1 MSDNNSDTE
10 DQQRTTDLKIQDV
23 LPVTAVGIE
32 SQRERKNFSDLPPQN
47 YVHTWFARRPTAATR
62 LAVLSSILPEGYD
75 ENEMLRLIGM
85 DPSNLPDLPDG
96 ERDIADHVVK
106 KKNVKEQEG
115 TDGRVYEH
123 YGYRKAYKH
132 PPSEA
137 DIKRLHETLKE
148 TWGRVP
154 TVMDATA
161 GGGAI
166 PLESIRYGLNT
177 HANELNSVAV
187 AILHGVLEAPYT
199 ERDLS
204 NAIENYGNRINQQ
217 VHEEIGHLFPDP
229 EHGNH
234 LERICAHT
242 VECPN
247 CGADL
252 PLAPNWWLDRDEGIA
267 VQPHYS
273 EAEDNEPGEFTSF
286 EIVNAETTSFNPTDG
301 TVSYG
306 DASCYCGWTIESEEI
321 KQQAQSEDG
330 FGERVIAIIAKDD
343 SGQRFVTPS
352 DSEQEAIE
360 EARKAVAEGPQELS
374 TLLNTD
380 IPSGEKTDELRRNG
394 MVEWRDLYT
403 DRQLLVHY
411 HYWKAF
417 ENIKQEV
424 REEYDDNEAQAI
436 LTYLAF
442 AASKSLSYN
451 SKQSIWHPA
460 RATVANAFNRHDFAF
475 SWSFAESNLL
485 AEESGYNWVLDSIVE
500 AYEEF
505 RELSSDRMGEVTV
518 TQGDAANLEHID
530 DGEIDALVVDPPYYQ
545 NVMYA
550 ELSDYFYVWLRKY
563 LGDVYPGQ
571 FESKLTNKSNQAVA
585 RQSDFDDNG
594 KDLSK
599 RELAK
604 RDYEQKMADIFDELR
619 RVLADDGVFT
629 LMFTHKQTDAWD
641 SLTKALVDA
650 GFKVTA
656 THPVNTEAP
665 LALNQA
671 DNNSVESTILLTSET
686 RDQEDQTPAL
696 WEDVKR
702 QARER
707 AYEAARQYEERSR
720 GDDEEFSNFVEL
732 TIAVYGPTLEMLT
745 EQAPVR
751 TSAGEE
757 VQPEEVLDEAR
768 DAITAYIVDNYMI
781 DELRHVD
788 DTTRWYLILWLA
800 FGTRDVPSDEAM
812 NLAKAMDVD
821 FDDAKDRRIWKKGG
835 APDGEIRLRPYD
847 DRVHSPE
854 ADGRIYE
861 PIDASQMQF
870 DSTIDAVHATL
881 WHYEEHGVDSA
892 QQFIRER
899 NLDTNSTYRAVLTQL
914 ANLLPT
920 GDAGNFD
927 NGPVLKEML
936 TSRLTSPG
944 GPLDSIN
951 VKFSDQTAEGTEQAT
966 LTDSAP
972 QDDDD

>member
-1 MSDNNSDTE
+1 MSNNNSDI
-10 DQQRTTDLKIQDV
+10 DNQRRTTDLKIQDT

-62 LAVLSSILPEGYD
+62 LAVLASILPEGYD
-75 ENEMLRLIGM
+75 ENEMMRLIGM
-85 DPSNLPDLPDG
+85 DPSNLPDLPDD
-96 ERDIADHVVK
+96 EKDVADHVVDK
-106 KKNVKEQEG
+106 KREKEQG
-115 TDGRVYEH
+115 GIDCLVYEH
-123 YGYRKAYKH
+123 YGYRKAYKNA
-132 PPSEA
+132 PSES
-137 DIKRLHETLKE
+137 DIETLHDTLRE

-166 PLESIRYGLNT
+166 PLESIRYGLDT

-204 NAIENYGNRINQQ
+204 DDIERYGNRINEQ
-217 VHEEIGHLFPDP
+217 VRDEIGHLFPDP
-229 EHGNH
+229 DQGQN
-234 LERICAHT
+234 LAYILAHT
-242 VECPN
+242 IKCPN
-247 CGADL
+247 CGVDL
-252 PLAPNWWLDRDEGIA
+252 PLSPNWWLDRDEGIA
-267 VQPHYS
+267 VQPQYS
-273 EAEDNEPGEFTSF
+273 EGIDDESGKITSF
-286 EIVNAETTSFNPTDG
+286 EVVDAETTSFDPTDG

-306 DASCYCGWTIESEEI
+306 DASCYCNWTIESEEI
-321 KQQAQSEDG
+321 KEQAQSDTG
-330 FGERVIAIIAKDD
+330 FGDRVVAIMTEDD
-343 SGQRFVTPS
+343 SGRSFTTPS
-352 DSEQEAIE
+352 DRDRESIE
-360 EARKAVAEGPQELS
+360 EARKMVENGGQELK

-394 MVEWRDLYT
+394 MTEWRDLYT
-403 DRQLLVHY
+403 DRQLLAHY
-411 HYWKAF
+411 HYWKAY
-417 ENIKQEV
+417 EDIKEEV
-424 REEYDDNEAQAI
+424 RKKHNKDEARSI

-442 AASKSLSYN
+442 AADKAIDYN
-451 SKQSIWHPA
+451 SRMSSWDASTPKIRNS
-460 RATVANAFNRHDFAF
+460 FERHDFGF
-475 SWSFAESNLL
+475 KWTFAENNLV
-485 AEESGYNWVLDSIVE
+485 AEGLGYEWMLNSVVE

-505 RELSSDRMGEVTV
+505 RDLSSDKMGGSIV
-518 TQGDAANLEHID
+518 TQRDGARLEHLD
-530 DGEIDALVVDPPYYQ
+530 DDEIDALVVDPPYYQ

-550 ELSDYFYVWLRKY
+550 ELSDYFYVWQRKY
-563 LGDVYPGQ
+563 LSDVYPGQ
-571 FESKLTNKSNQAVA
+571 FESDLTNKGNQAVA
-585 RQSDFDDNG
+585 RASDFDGNNE
-594 KDLSK
+594 DLSK

-604 RDYEQKMADIFDELR
+604 RDYEQKMADIFEELSQ
-619 RVLADDGVFT
+619 VLADDGVFT

-641 SLTKALVDA
+641 SLTKALLNA

-656 THPVNTEAP
+656 THPINTEAP

-686 RDQEDQTPAL
+686 REKEDETPAL

-707 AYEAARQYEERSR
+707 AYETAREYEERSR

-821 FDDAKDRRIWKKGG
+821 FDDAKDRRIWKNGG

-881 WHYEEHGVDSA
+881 WQYEEHGVDSA
-892 QQFIRER
+892 QKFIRAR

-927 NGPVLKEML
+927 NGPVLREML

-951 VKFSDQTAEGTEQAT
+951 VKFGDQTAEGTDQAT

>member
-1 MSDNNSDTE
+1 MSNNNSDAD

-62 LAVLSSILPEGYD
+62 LAVLASILPEGYD

-85 DPSNLPDLPDG
+85 DPSNLPDLPNG
-96 ERDIADHVVK
+96 ERDIADHIVK
-106 KKNVKEQEG
+106 KKNVKEQQG

-123 YGYRKAYKH
+123 YGYRKAYKNA
-132 PPSEA
+132 PSES
-137 DIKRLHETLKE
+137 DIENLHQTLQE
-148 TWGRVP
+148 TWGRLP
-154 TVMDATA
+154 TIMDATA

-166 PLESIRYGLNT
+166 PLESIRYGLDT

-199 ERDLS
+199 DRNLS
-204 NAIENYGNRINQQ
+204 DDIKHYGNKINEQ
-217 VHEEIGHLFPDP
+217 VREEIGHLFPNP
-229 EHGNH
+229 EQGEH
-234 LERICAHT
+234 LERIWAHT

-247 CGADL
+247 CGANL
-252 PLAPNWWLDRDEGIA
+252 PLSPNWWLDSDEGVA
-267 VQPHYS
+267 VEPQYS
-273 EAEDNEPGEFTSF
+273 EANDDEPGEFTSF
-286 EIVNAETTSFNPTDG
+286 EIVNTETTNFDPSDG
-301 TVSYG
+301 TISYG
-306 DASCYCGWTIESEEI
+306 DASCYCSWTIESDEI
-321 KQQAQSEDG
+321 KEQAQSEDG
-330 FGERVIAIIAKDD
+330 FGERVIAIRTEDE
-343 SGQRFVTPS
+343 SGRSFASPS
-352 DSEQEAIE
+352 KSEREAIE
-360 EARKAVAEGPQELS
+360 DANKAVVEGPQELA

-394 MVEWRDLYT
+394 MTEWRDLYT
-403 DRQLLVHY
+403 NRQLLVHY

-417 ENIKQEV
+417 EEIKQEI
-424 REEYDDNEAQAI
+424 RDKYEEDEAKSI
-436 LTYLAF
+436 LTYIAF
-442 AASKSLSYN
+442 AADKSVSMN
-451 SKQSIWHPA
+451 CKQSWWEAGTPK
-460 RATVANAFNRHDFAF
+460 VAQIFDRHDFAF
-475 SWSFAESNLL
+475 KWSFAEINLTSEAL
-485 AEESGYNWVLDSIVE
+485 GYDWVLESVVE

-505 RELSSDRMGEVTV
+505 RELSSDKMGKAIV
-518 TQGDAANLEHID
+518 TQGDAANLDYLD
-530 DGEIDALVVDPPYYQ
+530 DNEVDALVVDPPYYQ

-550 ELSDYFYVWLRKY
+550 ELSDHFYVWLRKY
-563 LGDVYPGQ
+563 LDDVYPGQ
-571 FESKLTNKSNQAVA
+571 FESDLTNKGEQAVA
-585 RQSDFDDNG
+585 RASDFDDNDR
-594 KDLSK
+594 DLSK

-604 RDYEQKMADIFDELR
+604 RDYEQKMADIFEELS

-641 SLTKALVDA
+641 SLTKALLNA

-686 RDQEDQTPAL
+686 RDQEDQMPAL

-707 AYEAARQYEERSR
+707 AYETAREYEERSR

-870 DSTIDAVHATL
+870 ESTIDAVHTTL

-892 QQFIRER
+892 QKFIRAR
-899 NLDTNSTYRAVLTQL
+899 NLDTSSTYRAVLTQL

-920 GDAGNFD
+920 GDAGSFD

-951 VKFSDQTAEGTEQAT
+951 VKFSDQTAEGTDQAT

>member
-1 MSDNNSDTE
+1 MSNNNSDTDE
-10 DQQRTTDLKIQDV
+10 QRRTTDLKIQDT

-62 LAVLSSILPEGYD
+62 LAVLASILPEGYD
-75 ENEMLRLIGM
+75 ENEVLRLIGM
-85 DPSNLPDLPDG
+85 DPSNLPDLLDDKK
-96 ERDIADHVVK
+96 DIADHIVDK
-106 KKNVKEQEG
+106 KREKDQEG
-115 TDGRVYEH
+115 TDSRVYEH
-123 YGYRKAYKH
+123 YGYRKAYKDA
-132 PPSEA
+132 PSEA
-137 DIKRLHETLKE
+137 EIKDLHNTLQE

-166 PLESIRYGLNT
+166 PLESIRYGLET

-199 ERDLS
+199 DRDLS
-204 NAIENYGNRINQQ
+204 DDIKHYGNRINKQ
-217 VHEEIGHLFPDP
+217 VREELNHLFPDP
-229 EHGNH
+229 GRGEH
-234 LERICAHT
+234 LERIWAHT

-247 CGADL
+247 CGVDL
-252 PLAPNWWLDRDEGIA
+252 PLSPNWWLDRDKGIA
-267 VQPHYS
+267 VQPQYS
-273 EAEDNEPGEFTSF
+273 EPRGDEPGEITSF
-286 EIVNAETTSFNPTDG
+286 EIVNDETTNFDPSNG
-301 TVSYG
+301 TVSHG
-306 DASCYCGWTIESEEI
+306 DASCYCSWTIESDEI
-321 KQQAQSEDG
+321 KEQAQSGNG
-330 FGERVIAIIAKDD
+330 FGERVIAIRMEDD
-343 SGQRFVTPS
+343 SGRSFVTPS
-352 DSEQEAIE
+352 SAEQDAVRD
-360 EARKAVAEGPQELS
+360 ARKAVTRGSQELS
-374 TLLNTD
+374 TLLNAD
-380 IPSGEKTDELRRNG
+380 IPSGEKTDELLRNG
-394 MVEWRDLYT
+394 MTEWRDLYT

-417 ENIKQEV
+417 EELKQEI
-424 REEYDDNEAQAI
+424 RDDNDEDEAKAI

-442 AASKSLSYN
+442 AADKAIDYN
-451 SKQSIWHPA
+451 SRMSSWDASTPKA
-460 RATVANAFNRHDFAF
+460 RNSFERHDFGF
-475 SWSFAESNLL
+475 KWSFVESNLL
-485 AEESGYNWVLDSIVE
+485 AEGIGYEWVLEGVVE

-505 RELSSDRMGEVTV
+505 RELASDEMGEAIV
-518 TQGDAANLEHID
+518 TQRDAADLGNLNDNEV
-530 DGEIDALVVDPPYYQ
+530 DALVVDPPYYQ

-550 ELSDYFYVWLRKY
+550 ELSDYFYVWQRKY

-571 FESKLTNKSNQAVA
+571 FESELTDKGDQAVA
-585 RQSDFDDNG
+585 RASDFDDNK

-604 RDYEQKMADIFDELR
+604 RDYEQKMADIFEELS

-641 SLTKALVDA
+641 SLTKALLNA

-686 RDQEDQTPAL
+686 REQEDQTPAL

-707 AYEAARQYEERSR
+707 AYETAREYEERSR

-861 PIDASQMQF
+861 PIDASAMQF
-870 DSTIDAVHATL
+870 DSTIDAVHTTL

-892 QQFIRER
+892 QQFIRAR

-920 GDAGNFD
+920 GDAGSFD

-951 VKFSDQTAEGTEQAT
+951 VKFSDQTAEGTDQAT

>member
-1 MSDNNSDTE
+1 MT
-10 DQQRTTDLKIQDV
+10 
-23 LPVTAVGIE
+23 
-32 SQRERKNFSDLPPQN
+32 
-47 YVHTWFARRPTAATR
+47 
-62 LAVLSSILPEGYD
+62 
-75 ENEMLRLIGM
+75 
-85 DPSNLPDLPDG
+85 
-96 ERDIADHVVK
+96 
-106 KKNVKEQEG
+106 
-115 TDGRVYEH
+115 
-123 YGYRKAYKH
+123 
-132 PPSEA
+132 
-137 DIKRLHETLKE
+137 
-148 TWGRVP
+148 
-154 TVMDATA
+154 
-161 GGGAI
+161 
-166 PLESIRYGLNT
+166 
-177 HANELNSVAV
+177 
-187 AILHGVLEAPYT
+187 
-199 ERDLS
+199 
-204 NAIENYGNRINQQ
+204 
-217 VHEEIGHLFPDP
+217 
-229 EHGNH
+229 
-234 LERICAHT
+234 
-242 VECPN
+242 
-247 CGADL
+247 
-252 PLAPNWWLDRDEGIA
+252 
-267 VQPHYS
+267 
-273 EAEDNEPGEFTSF
+273 
-286 EIVNAETTSFNPTDG
+286 
-301 TVSYG
+301 
-306 DASCYCGWTIESEEI
+306 
-321 KQQAQSEDG
+321 
-330 FGERVIAIIAKDD
+330 
-343 SGQRFVTPS
+343 
-352 DSEQEAIE
+352 
-360 EARKAVAEGPQELS
+360 
-374 TLLNTD
+374 
-380 IPSGEKTDELRRNG
+380 
-394 MVEWRDLYT
+394 EWRDIYT

-417 ENIKQEV
+417 EDLKPEI
-424 REEYDDNEAQAI
+424 REKYQDDESRAI

-442 AASKSLSYN
+442 AASKSLNYN
-451 SKQSIWHPA
+451 SRQSVWHPA
-460 RATVANAFNRHDFAF
+460 RATIANAFNRHDFAF
-475 SWSFAESNLL
+475 SWSFAEMNLL
-485 AEESGYNWVLDSIVE
+485 VGDVGYEWVLESIVE
-500 AYEEF
+500 AYKEF
-505 RELSSDRMGEVTV
+505 RELSSDRMGEPIV
-518 TQGDAANLEHID
+518 TQDDAADLEHLD
-530 DGEIDALVVDPPYYQ
+530 NNEIDALVVDPPYYQ

-563 LGDVYPGQ
+563 LGDMYPGQ
-571 FESKLTNKSNQAVA
+571 FESELTNKSNQAVA
-585 RQSDFDDNG
+585 RASDFDDND

-686 RDQEDQTPAL
+686 REEEDETPAL

-707 AYEAARQYEERSR
+707 AYETAREYEERSR
-720 GDDEEFSNFVEL
+720 GDDEEFSNFVEM

-757 VQPEEVLDEAR
+757 VKPEEVLDEAR
-768 DAITAYIVDNYMI
+768 DAITAYIVDNYMV
-781 DELRHVD
+781 DEVRHVD

-812 NLAKAMDVD
+812 NLGKSMDVD
-821 FDDAKDRRIWKKGG
+821 FDDLKDRRIWKKGG

-854 ADGRIYE
+854 AEGRIYE

-870 DSTIDAVHATL
+870 DSTIDAVHTTL

-927 NGPVLKEML
+927 NGPILKEML

-951 VKFSDQTAEGTEQAT
+951 VKFSDQTAEGTDQST

>member
-1 MSDNNSDTE
+1 MSNNNSDK
-10 DQQRTTDLKIQDV
+10 DSQGRTTDLKIQDT

-62 LAVLSSILPEGYD
+62 LAVLASLLPEGYD

-85 DPSNLPDLPDG
+85 NPSNLPDLPEG
-96 ERDIADHVVK
+96 KRDIADHVAK
-106 KKNVKEQEG
+106 KKSVKEQEG

-123 YGYRKAYKH
+123 YGYRKAYKNA
-132 PPSEA
+132 PSES
-137 DIKRLHETLKE
+137 DIEGLHETLEE
-148 TWGRVP
+148 TWGRLP

-166 PLESIRYGLNT
+166 PLESIRYGLET
-177 HANELNSVAV
+177 QANELNGVAV

-204 NAIENYGNRINQQ
+204 SDIKHYGNQINKK
-217 VHEEIGHLFPDP
+217 VKERIGHLFPDP
-229 EHGNH
+229 DHGQH
-234 LERICAHT
+234 LERIWAHT

-247 CGADL
+247 CGVNL
-252 PLAPNWWLDRDEGIA
+252 PLSPNWLLDKNEGIA
-267 VQPHYS
+267 VQPQYS
-273 EAEDNEPGEFTSF
+273 QGEAGDSGEITSF
-286 EIVNAETTSFNPTDG
+286 EIIDTDKADVNPSDG

-306 DASCYCGWTIESEEI
+306 DANCYCGWTIETEEI
-321 KQQAQSEDG
+321 RQQAQSNQG
-330 FGERVIAIIAKDD
+330 LNERIIAIRTEDD
-343 SGQRFVTPS
+343 SGRGFVAPS
-352 DSEQEAIE
+352 DEEEQAIE
-360 EARKAVAEGPQELS
+360 EAHNLIENGEQELK

-380 IPSGEKTDELRRNG
+380 LPPMHSKYDLSRYGITQ
-394 MVEWRDLYT
+394 WRDLYT

-417 ENIKQEV
+417 EELKQEI
-424 REEYDDNEAQAI
+424 REEYDDDEAKAI
-436 LTYLAF
+436 LAYLAF
-442 AASKSLSYN
+442 ASDKAISMN
-451 SKQSIWHPA
+451 NRQSWWESGTPK
-460 RATVANAFNRHDFAF
+460 VAQIFDRHDFAF
-475 SWSFAESNLL
+475 KWSFAEINLTSEAL
-485 AEESGYNWVLDSIVE
+485 GFDWVLNSVVE

-505 RELSSDRMGEVTV
+505 RELASDEMGETTV
-518 TQGDAANLEHID
+518 TQRDAAQLDHLD

-550 ELSDYFYVWLRKY
+550 ELSDFFYVWLRKY

-571 FESKLTNKSNQAVA
+571 FDRELTNKDDEAVA
-585 RQSDFDDNG
+585 KEIKFEDNNEV
-594 KDLSK
+594 SK
-599 RELAK
+599 QELAK
-604 RDYEQKMADIFDELR
+604 QDYEQKMGDIFEELS

-686 RDQEDQTPAL
+686 REQDDDTPAL

-707 AYEAARQYEERSR
+707 AYETAREYEERSR

-732 TIAVYGPTLEMLT
+732 TIAVYGPTLEILT

-781 DELRHVD
+781 DELSHVD

-892 QQFIRER
+892 QQFIRAR

-951 VKFSDQTAEGTEQAT
+951 VKFSDQIAEGTEQAT

>member
-1 MSDNNSDTE
+1 MSNNNSDAD
-10 DQQRTTDLKIQDV
+10 DQQRTTDLKIQDT
-23 LPVTAVGIE
+23 LPVTSIGIE

-47 YVHTWFARRPTAATR
+47 YVHIWFARRPTAATR
-62 LAVLSSILPEGYD
+62 LAVLASVLPEGYD
-75 ENEMLRLIGM
+75 ENNMLRLIGM
-85 DPSNLPDLPDG
+85 DPSNLPDLPDN
-96 ERDIADHVVK
+96 EKDIADHVVYK
-106 KKNVKEQEG
+106 KQEKDQG
-115 TDGRVYEH
+115 GIDGRVYEH
-123 YGYRKAYKH
+123 YGYRKAYKDA
-132 PPSEA
+132 PSEA
-137 DIKRLHETLKE
+137 EIESLHNTLRE

-166 PLESIRYGLNT
+166 PLESIRYGLDT

-199 ERDLS
+199 GRDLS
-204 NAIENYGNRINQQ
+204 DEIEHYGNKINEQ
-217 VHEEIGHLFPDP
+217 VREEVGHLFPNP
-229 EHGNH
+229 ENGQN
-234 LERICAHT
+234 LERIWAHT

-247 CGADL
+247 CGANL
-252 PLAPNWWLDRDEGIA
+252 PLSPNWWLDKNKGIA
-267 VQPHYS
+267 VQPQYS
-273 EAEDNEPGEFTSF
+273 QSMEDGSAEFTSF
-286 EIVNAETTSFNPTDG
+286 EIVDAEATDFDPSDG
-301 TVSYG
+301 SINRG
-306 DASCYCGWTIESEEI
+306 KASCHCPLTIKSEEI
-321 KQQAQSEDG
+321 KQQAQSEEG
-330 FGERVIAIIAKDD
+330 LGERVIAIRTEDD
-343 SGQRFVTPS
+343 SGRSFTTPS
-352 DSEQEAIE
+352 KREKEAVEQ
-360 EARKAVAEGPQELS
+360 ARKTLSDGSQELS

-394 MVEWRDLYT
+394 MTEWRDVYT
-403 DRQLLVHY
+403 DRQLIVHY

-417 ENIKQEV
+417 EDVKQEV
-424 REEYDDNEAQAI
+424 RSKNSDDEARAI

-442 AASKSLSYN
+442 AADKAVDYN
-451 SKQSIWHPA
+451 SRLSFWDTSMIKTAH
-460 RATVANAFNRHDFAF
+460 VFERHDFGF
-475 SWSFAESNLL
+475 KWSFSESNLL
-485 AEESGYNWVLDSIVE
+485 AEGIGYEWVLEGVIE

-505 RELSSDRMGEVTV
+505 RELSSDKMGRSVV
-518 TQGDAANLEHID
+518 TQRDAANMRHID
-530 DGEIDALVVDPPYYQ
+530 DDEIDALIVDPPYYQ

-563 LGDVYPGQ
+563 LNDVYPGQ
-571 FESKLTNKSNQAVA
+571 FESELTNKDNQAVA
-585 RQSDFDDNG
+585 RAHDFGDND
-594 KDLSK
+594 KNLSK
-599 RELAK
+599 KELAK
-604 RDYEQKMADIFDELR
+604 RDYEQKMADIFEELR
-619 RVLADDGVFT
+619 RVLADDGVLT

-641 SLTKALVDA
+641 SLTKALLNA
-650 GFKVTA
+650 GFKITA
-656 THPVNTEAP
+656 THPINTEAP

-686 RDQEDQTPAL
+686 REQEDQMPAL

-707 AYEAARQYEERSR
+707 AYESAREYEERSR

-781 DELRHVD
+781 DELHHVD

-800 FGTRDVPSDEAM
+800 FGTRDVPTDEAM
-812 NLAKAMDVD
+812 NLGKSMDVD
-821 FDDAKDRRIWKKGG
+821 LDDLKDRRIWKKGG

-870 DSTIDAVHATL
+870 NSTIDAVHTTL

-892 QQFIRER
+892 QNFIRAR

-920 GDAGNFD
+920 GEAGSFD

-951 VKFSDQTAEGTEQAT
+951 VKFSDQTAEGTDQAT
-966 LTDSAP
+966 LADSA
-972 QDDDD
+972 QQADDD

>member
-1 MSDNNSDTE
+1 MSNNNSDAD
-10 DQQRTTDLKIQDV
+10 DQQRTTDLKIQDT
-23 LPVTAVGIE
+23 LPVTSIGIE
-32 SQRERKNFSDLPPQN
+32 SQRERRNFSDLPPQN

-62 LAVLSSILPEGYD
+62 LAVLASILPEGYD

-85 DPSNLPDLPDG
+85 DPSNLPDLPDE

-123 YGYRKAYKH
+123 YGYRKAYKNA
-132 PPSEA
+132 PSES
-137 DIKRLHETLKE
+137 DIEALHQTLQK
-148 TWGRVP
+148 TWGRLP
-154 TVMDATA
+154 TIMDATA

-166 PLESIRYGLNT
+166 PLESIRYGLDT

-199 ERDLS
+199 DRDLS
-204 NAIENYGNRINQQ
+204 GDIEHYGNKINER
-217 VHEEIGHLFPDP
+217 VREEIGHLYPDP
-229 EHGNH
+229 DHQKH
-234 LERICAHT
+234 LERIWAHT
-242 VECPN
+242 VGCPN
-247 CGADL
+247 CGANL
-252 PLAPNWWLDRDEGIA
+252 PLSPNWWLDKDAGIA
-267 VQPHYS
+267 VRPRYS
-273 EAEDNEPGEFTSF
+273 KSTENEPGEFTSF
-286 EIVNAETTSFNPTDG
+286 EIVDAETTSFDPSDG
-301 TVSYG
+301 TISYG
-306 DASCYCGWTIESEEI
+306 DASCYCDWTIEAEEI
-321 KQQAQSEDG
+321 KKQAQSED
-330 FGERVIAIIAKDD
+330 D
-343 SGQRFVTPS
+343 SGRSFVAPS
-352 DSEQEAIE
+352 DKEIKAIK
-360 EARKAVAEGPQELS
+360 EARDTIAGSSQELS

-380 IPSGEKTDELRRNG
+380 VPSGEKTDELRRNG
-394 MVEWRDLYT
+394 MTEWRDLYT

-417 ENIKQEV
+417 ENVKQEI
-424 REEYDDNEAQAI
+424 REEYAEGEAKTI
-436 LTYLAF
+436 LTYLAL
-442 AASKSLSYN
+442 AADKAVDYN
-451 SKQSIWHPA
+451 SRLSFWNPHLSN
-460 RATVANAFNRHDFAF
+460 TEHAFDRHDFAF
-475 SWSFAESNLL
+475 KWSFAESNLL
-485 AEESGYNWVLDSIVE
+485 AEGIGYEWVLEGVVE
-500 AYEEF
+500 AYGEF
-505 RELSSDRMGEVTV
+505 RELASDKMGEAIV
-518 TQGDAANLEHID
+518 TQYDAAKLNHLND
-530 DGEIDALVVDPPYYQ
+530 SEIDVLVVDPPYYQ

-550 ELSDYFYVWLRKY
+550 ELSDHFYVWLKKY
-563 LGDVYPGQ
+563 LDDVYPGQ
-571 FESKLTNKSNQAVA
+571 FESDLTNKANQAVA
-585 RQSDFDDNG
+585 RTSDFDGNN
-594 KDLSK
+594 KELSK

-604 RDYEQKMADIFDELR
+604 RDYEQKMADIFEELS

-641 SLTKALVDA
+641 SLTKALLNA
-650 GFKVTA
+650 GFKITA

-686 RDQEDQTPAL
+686 RDQEDQMPAL
-696 WEDVKR
+696 WEDVKS

-707 AYEAARQYEERSR
+707 AYETAREYEERSR

-757 VQPEEVLDEAR
+757 VQPEQVLDEAR

-812 NLAKAMDVD
+812 NLAKAMNVD

-870 DSTIDAVHATL
+870 DSTIDAVHTTL

-892 QQFIRER
+892 QNFIRAR

-920 GDAGNFD
+920 GEAGSFD

-951 VKFSDQTAEGTEQAT
+951 VKFSDQAAEGTDQAT
-966 LTDSAP
+966 LADSA
-972 QDDDD
+972 QQADDD

>member
-1 MSDNNSDTE
+1 MSNNNSDAD
-10 DQQRTTDLKIQDV
+10 DQQRTTDLKIQDT

-62 LAVLSSILPEGYD
+62 LAVLASILPEGYD

-85 DPSNLPDLPDG
+85 DPSNLPDLPDD
-96 ERDIADHVVK
+96 ERDVADHVVDK
-106 KKNVKEQEG
+106 KREKEQG
-115 TDGRVYEH
+115 GIDSLVYEH
-123 YGYRKAYKH
+123 YGYRKAYKNA
-132 PPSEA
+132 PSES
-137 DIKRLHETLKE
+137 DIEALHETLEE

-166 PLESIRYGLNT
+166 PLESIRYGLDT

-199 ERDLS
+199 DRDLS
-204 NAIENYGNRINQQ
+204 DDIEHYGNRINEQ
-217 VHEEIGHLFPDP
+217 VREDISHLFPEP
-229 EHGNH
+229 EGEQQR
-234 LERICAHT
+234 LARILAHT

-247 CGADL
+247 CGVDL
-252 PLAPNWWLDRDEGIA
+252 PLSPNWWLDREDGVAVRPRYNSEGDGA
-267 VQPHYS
+267 
-273 EAEDNEPGEFTSF
+273 AEITSF
-286 EIVNAETTSFNPTDG
+286 EICDVESSQFDPRDG
-301 TVSYG
+301 TVSRG
-306 DASCYCGWTIESEEI
+306 DASCYCGWTIEAEEI
-321 KQQAQSEDG
+321 KQQAQSENGLGEVVITVEKEDASGRG
-330 FGERVIAIIAKDD
+330 FVSPSEEER
-343 SGQRFVTPS
+343 
-352 DSEQEAIE
+352 EAIKT
-360 EARKAVAEGPQELS
+360 AREMIEGAGMELS

-380 IPSGEKTDELRRNG
+380 IPGGEKTDELRRNG
-394 MVEWRDLYT
+394 MTNWRDLYT

-411 HYWKAF
+411 HYWKEF
-417 ENIKQEV
+417 ESVKEEI
-424 REEYDDNEAQAI
+424 RETYAEDEAKAI

-442 AASKSLSYN
+442 AASKSLNYN
-451 SKQSIWHPA
+451 SKQSVWHPA
-460 RATVANAFNRHDFAF
+460 RATLANAFNRHDFAF
-475 SWSFAESNLL
+475 SWSFAEMNLL
-485 AEESGYNWVLDSIVE
+485 AEGAGYEWVMESVVE
-500 AYEEF
+500 AYKEF
-505 RELSSDRMGEVTV
+505 RELASDEMGEGIVK
-518 TQGDAANLEHID
+518 QRDAADLAHID

-563 LGDVYPGQ
+563 LADVYPGQ
-571 FESKLTNKSNQAVA
+571 FESDLTNKGDQAVA
-585 RQSDFDDNG
+585 RASDFDDNN
-594 KDLSK
+594 KNLSK

-604 RDYEQKMADIFDELR
+604 RDYEQKMADIFEELR

-641 SLTKALVDA
+641 SLTKALLNA

-686 RDQEDQTPAL
+686 RDQEDQMPAL

-707 AYEAARQYEERSR
+707 AYETAREYEERSR

-861 PIDASQMQF
+861 PIDASAMQF

-881 WHYEEHGVDSA
+881 WQYEEHGVDSA
-892 QQFIRER
+892 QKFIRAR

-951 VKFSDQTAEGTEQAT
+951 VKFGDQTAEGTDQAT